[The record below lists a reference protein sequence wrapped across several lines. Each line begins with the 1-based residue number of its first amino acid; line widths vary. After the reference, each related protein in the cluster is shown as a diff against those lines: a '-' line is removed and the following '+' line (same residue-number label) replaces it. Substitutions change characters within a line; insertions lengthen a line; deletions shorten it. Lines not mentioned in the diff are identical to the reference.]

1 MKGNSLFC
9 RQFGNRILLCKNIAT
24 LLQLAAQRIFVL
36 VAKSLSWGT
45 EGHNSLSHVTVDKP
59 LNLSGKHLT
68 TDKVFHFSVLSAE
81 IYMLQDQFSSITWPC
96 STQHIESSKCS
107 VSEAIVKQLTP
118 LQRLICAI
126 KLCNNG
132 SYVSDDDDG
141 DAMNMWSA
149 KLDLNQHCISRYFHI
164 WGETRYLEPTF
175 LVWSTTKEIRS
186 CYLQFKHGFQ

>member
-45 EGHNSLSHVTVDKP
+45 EGHNSLSHVIVDKP

-68 TDKVFHFSVLSAE
+68 TDKVFHFSVLSTE

-96 STQHIESSKCS
+96 ST
-107 VSEAIVKQLTP
+107 
-118 LQRLICAI
+118 
-126 KLCNNG
+126 
-132 SYVSDDDDG
+132 
-141 DAMNMWSA
+141 
-149 KLDLNQHCISRYFHI
+149 
-164 WGETRYLEPTF
+164 
-175 LVWSTTKEIRS
+175 
-186 CYLQFKHGFQ
+186 